1 MVKQIH
7 CDDPQLEHQIQELLN
22 LHMGPMDEL
31 VDKLEMRV
39 AQTDEGTDEPLYH
52 CRVVVTDPHTGKL
65 AVEERHADISLTVN
79 RALARI
85 VRSLMRRQ
93 LNRHAF

>member
-7 CDDPQLEHQIQELLN
+7 CDDPRLTHQIQELLN
-22 LHMGPMDEL
+22 LHLGPMDDL

-39 AQTDEGTDEPLYH
+39 AHTDEETDEPLYH
-52 CRVVVTDPHTGKL
+52 CKVVVTDPRTGRL
-65 AVEERHADISLTVN
+65 AVEERHADITLTVN

-85 VRSLMRRQ
+85 VRGLMRRQ
-93 LNRHAF
+93 LNRSTF